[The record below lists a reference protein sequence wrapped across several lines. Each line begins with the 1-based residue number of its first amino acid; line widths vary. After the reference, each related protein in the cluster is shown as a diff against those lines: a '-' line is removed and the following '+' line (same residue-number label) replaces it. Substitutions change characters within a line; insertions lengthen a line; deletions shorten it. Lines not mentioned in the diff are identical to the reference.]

1 MAWYNGGTVTVTN
14 GSTVVTGA
22 GTDFVNNV
30 SARDAFA
37 LIGGNPN
44 EIASVDSKTQ
54 LTLARP
60 WLGAS
65 ASGQAYVVQPT
76 VGIYVD
82 LALRALNMLVP
93 FQAVIDGVGQ
103 GLIPT
108 GTAAVPGLRFADD
121 QDTGIRRHSTN
132 ALAIVAG
139 GVDRLFVGDSINTS
153 AGGDNFRPLI
163 MTTLGAWKLTTQ
175 NGLTNGEISTTKARL
190 SLMFADS
197 SENCAV
203 DFMRG
208 GDGVQGLLG
217 FRTSNNERAR
227 IDEVGN
233 FLVGTKS
240 GTSHIIQRDG
250 APNGGPIC
258 QFAQAGGVVV
268 AAAYAIDFNGVDG
281 ANSANAAF
289 KVGKSANNRSL
300 ATSGTINAS
309 GADYAEYMTKADG
322 CGTIAAGDVCGVDVD
337 GKLTRYWAAAIS
349 FVVKSTDPSLVGGD
363 IWAAHMDPKP
373 DAPGLEPTAPGDGP
387 VMPDSDEAEALATWH
402 AEAVAHTA
410 LVIAYPS
417 EHAAWVSDQAKY
429 KAALD
434 AWEAELETARQ
445 CVDRIAFCGQVPVN
459 VTGEFAIGDYVV
471 AVANGSGIKAVAVAE
486 ADITFDQYRRRIGKI
501 WAVRDG
507 RAWIDVQHG

>member
-44 EIASVDSKTQ
+44 EIASVQSATQ
-54 LTLARP
+54 MTLARP
-60 WLGAS
+60 WLGAT
-65 ASGQAYVVQPT
+65 AGGQAYVVMPT

-103 GLIPT
+103 GSFGG
-108 GTAAVPGLRFADD
+108 GTLAAPGMRFGAD
-121 QDTGIRRHSTN
+121 QDSGIRRPGENIVS
-132 ALAIVAG
+132 IVAG
-139 GVDRLFVGDSINTS
+139 GVDRVVADQSGATVYGPSVNLV
-153 AGGDNFRPLI
+153 AGELPQFI
-163 MTTLGAWKLTTQ
+163 MTRSGVVSWKLGGLGAGNNSWGLQLNGTTE
-175 NGLTNGEISTTKARL
+175 LVVDTT
-190 SLMFADS
+190 
-197 SENCAV
+197 
-203 DFMRG
+203 
-208 GDGVQGLLG
+208 
-217 FRTSNNERAR
+217 
-227 IDEVGN
+227 GN
-233 FLVGTKS
+233 FLVGTTS
-240 GTSHIIQRDG
+240 GTSHIIQKDS

-268 AAAYAIDFNGVDG
+268 AAAYAVDFNGVES

-289 KVGKSANNRSL
+289 KMGKSSNNRSL
-300 ATSGTINAS
+300 AGSGTFNAA
-309 GADYAEYMTKADG
+309 GADYAEYMTKSEG
-322 CGTIAAGDVCGVDVD
+322 CGTITAGDVCGVDVD
-337 GKLTRYWAAAIS
+337 GKLTRRWAAAIS
-349 FVVKSTDPSLVGGD
+349 FVVKSTDPSFVGGD
-363 IWAAHMDPKP
+363 IWAIHMQPKP
-373 DAPGLEPTAPGDGP
+373 EAPGPEPIAPGDGP

-410 LVIAYPS
+410 LVIAYPGA
-417 EHAAWVSDQAKY
+417 HAAWVSDQAKY
-429 KAALD
+429 ETALD

-459 VTGEFAIGDYVV
+459 VTGEFAVGDYII